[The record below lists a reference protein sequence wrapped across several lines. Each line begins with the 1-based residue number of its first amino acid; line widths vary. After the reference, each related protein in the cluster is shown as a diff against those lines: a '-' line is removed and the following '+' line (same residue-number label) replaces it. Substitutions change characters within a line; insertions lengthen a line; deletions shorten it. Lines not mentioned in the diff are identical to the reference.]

1 MQSIFMISDNLSIME
16 IGRYGKRKGRD
27 MKRLLFT
34 AALVFGLGFSLNA
47 QSDFAKGEEFF
58 MQNKPKEAMPY
69 LESAVA
75 ADPAH
80 LKAFLYLGIVYQQLD
95 MTDEAIAVYRKILPR
110 GGNETAR
117 IAYNL
122 GNAYYSKGN
131 AVFAEQFY
139 TQAIEADPAYAPA
152 YLNRG
157 NTRIKS
163 EARREAVSDYET
175 FLTLEPRSPKR
186 PDIERLIAFIRE
198 EFAAEERRRL
208 MEEEAARAAAERR
221 QQLLEEVTAS
231 LQAASAET
239 QGLSAGSE
247 GVEGY
252 EGEFELE

>member
-1 MQSIFMISDNLSIME
+1 MISDNLSIMKIE
-16 IGRYGKRKGRD
+16 RCGKRKGRD
-27 MKRLLFT
+27 MKKLCFV
-34 AALVFGLGFSLNA
+34 AAVLFGLGFSLNA

-69 LESAVA
+69 LENTVAV
-75 ADPAH
+75 DPAH
-80 LKAFLYLGIVYQQLD
+80 LKAFLYLGIVYQQLN
-95 MTDEAIAVYRKILPR
+95 MVDEAIAVYRKVLPR

-163 EARREAVSDYET
+163 EARKEAVSDYET

-198 EFAAEERRRL
+198 EFAAEERRRI
-208 MEEEAARAAAERR
+208 MEEEAARAEAERR
-221 QQLLEEVTAS
+221 QRLLEEVTAS

-247 GVEGY
+247 DVEGY

>member
-1 MQSIFMISDNLSIME
+1 
-16 IGRYGKRKGRD
+16 
-27 MKRLLFT
+27 MKKLLCT
-34 AALVFGLGFSLNA
+34 AVVLFGLGFSLNAQNA

-69 LESAVA
+69 LENSVA
-75 ADPAH
+75 ADSAN

-95 MTDEAIAVYRKILPR
+95 MTDEAIAVYRKVLPR
-110 GGNETAR
+110 GGDETAR

-131 AVFAEQFY
+131 AVFADQFY

-163 EARREAVSDYET
+163 ESRREAVSDYET

-198 EFAAEERRRL
+198 EFAAEERRRI

-221 QQLLEEVTAS
+221 QQLLDELTAS

>member
-1 MQSIFMISDNLSIME
+1 
-16 IGRYGKRKGRD
+16 

-34 AALVFGLGFSLNA
+34 AAVLFGLGFSLNA
-47 QSDFAKGEEFF
+47 QSDFTTGEEFF

-69 LESAVA
+69 LENAVA
-75 ADPAH
+75 ADSAN

-95 MTDEAIAVYRKILPR
+95 MTDEAIAVYRKVLPR

-163 EARREAVSDYET
+163 EARKEAVSDYET

-198 EFAAEERRRL
+198 EFAAEERRRM

-221 QQLLEEVTAS
+221 QQLLDELTAS